1 MQAVT
6 ISHNQTAPAFGVL
19 LTIKQVAGFLGIT
32 PRTIYREI
40 QRGTFPKPIHLTK
53 RQTRWQMADIES
65 HVAKLRAS
73 ASSS

>member
-6 ISHNQTAPAFGVL
+6 ISHNHAAPAFGVL

-53 RQTRWQMADIES
+53 RQTRWQLADIEA
-65 HVAKLRAS
+65 HVAKLRAL
-73 ASSS
+73 ASS